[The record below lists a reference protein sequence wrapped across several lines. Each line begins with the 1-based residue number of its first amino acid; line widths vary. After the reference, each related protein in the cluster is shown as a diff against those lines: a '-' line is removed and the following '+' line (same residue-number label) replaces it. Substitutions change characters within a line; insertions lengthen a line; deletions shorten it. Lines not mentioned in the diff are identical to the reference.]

1 MNRIFAFRKKR
12 VAHFKK
18 GLTDSQRHPLN
29 LNLINIVED
38 IVDFYLEKLL
48 FLTISFSIFSYKN
61 HGYPI
66 RWVPL

>member
-38 IVDFYLEKLL
+38 IVDFYLENNY
-48 FLTISFSIFSYKN
+48 F
-61 HGYPI
+61 
-66 RWVPL
+66 